1 MIGEWT
7 RSVGDVTRLSWGERG
22 SWEWKVWDGRKPRG
36 MGGVGEMLI
45 NE

>member
-1 MIGEWT
+1 MGLE
-7 RSVGDVTRLSWGERG
+7 RERG

-36 MGGVGEMLI
+36 MGGVGENI